1 MGFKKDLILLVKPY
15 YWVNILLSVSYL
27 VAKKAPGIC
36 TYLFTATKKVEAESE
51 CELDSR
57 ETEILFFLAIVVMIR
72 TRKTG
77 SVTMINYLT
86 SSFIYTKIANLILWG
101 YADYLYGMIFAVI
114 FVLTALILPEPTYS
128 GPENV
133 TYFRTAT
140 ALDDELQQSERQ
152 QIVWLVCFY
161 CVWQPSC
168 VNFAPIFS
176 ELSAEY
182 HLEHLRF
189 GKVDV
194 GRFPDTGRKH
204 HISDSPLSRQLPTVI
219 LFKNGVEVLRRPCAD
234 AKGKLQKFFFSK
246 DNLKAAFNLNTLY
259 KECKVLKIT
268 DGTSDGG
275 EKKKN

>member
-1 MGFKKDLILLVKPY
+1 MGLKKDLTLLIKPY

-27 VAKKAPGIC
+27 LAKKAPGIC
-36 TYLFTATKKVEAESE
+36 SYLFAATKKESESE

-57 ETEILFFLAIVVMIR
+57 ETEILFFLAIVVMMR
-72 TRKTG
+72 TRKAG

-86 SSFIYTKIANLILWG
+86 SSFLYTKVANLILWA

-114 FVLTALILPEPTYS
+114 FILTALILPEPTYA

-140 ALDDELQQSERQ
+140 ALDDELQQQKEKQ
-152 QIVWLVCFY
+152 QVVWLVCFY

-176 ELSAEY
+176 ELSADY
-182 HLEHLRF
+182 HLDNLRF
-189 GKVDV
+189 GKIDV
-194 GRFPDTGRKH
+194 GRFPDTGKKH
-204 HISDSPLSRQLPTVI
+204 YVSDSPMSRQLPTVI
-219 LFKNGVEVLRRPCAD
+219 LFKNGQEVLRRPCAD

-259 KECKVLKIT
+259 KECKVLKI
-268 DGTSDGG
+268 DDAVN
-275 EKKKN
+275 KKEN